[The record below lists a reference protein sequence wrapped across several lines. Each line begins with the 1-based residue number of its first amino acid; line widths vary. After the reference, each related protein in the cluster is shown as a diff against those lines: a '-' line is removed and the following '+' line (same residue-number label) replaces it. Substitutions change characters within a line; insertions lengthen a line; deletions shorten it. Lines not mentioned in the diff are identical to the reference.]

1 MDPLANIN
9 LIIVSIPPGAGS
21 SFLGYLQKVYSG
33 TKDYKTESQF
43 PPLNFWDCMLQNVDL
58 VQHWDSSLFGEF
70 KTFTSIITEIDLSS
84 KTVFVNT
91 HSFPTGDSPFNME
104 HVSHVLSVEGDF
116 DAHLYMAKLKSLKT
130 KNPKSLFDINDITE
144 RATKAYERQLISKS
158 TFKPNTSINYNKF
171 FIDVDR
177 KEISKFLI
185 RTMEIKRIDEEKL
198 DIICD
203 MIAIYTRLNQALIK
217 TTYNQ

>member
-1 MDPLANIN
+1 MDSLTNIN
-9 LIIVSIPPGAGS
+9 LLIVTVPYGAGS

-33 TKDYKTESQF
+33 GAPHKNESEF
-43 PPLNFWDCMLQNVDL
+43 PPLNFWDSMLENVDL
-58 VQHWDSSLFGEF
+58 AQHWDSSLFGEF
-70 KTFTSIITEIDLSS
+70 KTFTSIITEISLGS

-104 HVSHVLSVEGDF
+104 HVSHVLSVEGDL

-130 KNPKSLFDINDITE
+130 KNPKSSFDINDITE
-144 RATKAYERQLISKS
+144 RATKAYERQLTSKA

-177 KEISKFLI
+177 EEVSKFLVK
-185 RTMEIKRIDEEKL
+185 TLDIKTIDKEKL

-203 MIAIYTRLNQALIK
+203 MITIYTRLNQALIK
-217 TTYNQ
+217 TTYN